1 MIDLTN
7 NYKIINHTLFKP
19 SPIARAPI
27 IMAST
32 VQDMNAYLQQVFKDY
47 SGEPTVLAIMIGARA
62 IGEGLNKVWFI
73 IL

>member
-32 VQDMNAYLQQVFKDY
+32 VVAFKCLPMRTCTVVPVAIAVIMTEAVMRTEETQYELQC
-47 SGEPTVLAIMIGARA
+47 
-62 IGEGLNKVWFI
+62 
-73 IL
+73 